1 MTVAQLDLI
10 TIQEASQWAS
20 QFLKREVGASN
31 ISYLIQYGKIK
42 KHGDHGSTLVD
53 LEDLKKYYSFYGARE
68 LDWKKKLGGDLNWHL
83 SFDHLREKDTTKH
96 VHRLHPYKGKFIP
109 QLVGYF
115 LDSHTDDFKK
125 EIYFKKGDI
134 ILDPFCGSG
143 TALVEANELG
153 MHAIGVDVS
162 SFNALISNIKIEKQ
176 DITPLHLEARNIRH
190 QLREFIIN
198 SNVVRFENKL
208 AQELVRFNNKYFPAV
223 GYKYKVQQGRIN
235 EEKYGQEKELE
246 FLPIYEKFV
255 SQYNI
260 QLFSKK
266 SEKFL
271 DKWYLPSIRLE
282 IHFVSNLIAKVSDSK
297 IKDALKVILSRTIR
311 SCRATTHS
319 DLATLI
325 EPVSASYYCAKHGK
339 ICKPLFSILNWWER
353 YCDDTIERFHEFNKI
368 RTDTTQICLTGDSR
382 TIDLIKALEKPN
394 PGFAQNVRNKKID
407 GIFSSPPYVGLIDYH
422 EQHAYA
428 YDLFEF
434 PRRDELEIG
443 PLCQG
448 SGREARSAYVEGV
461 ASVLNNC
468 KNYLVH
474 NYNVF
479 LVANDKYNLYPDI
492 AEKAGM
498 RIVNQFKR
506 PVLNRTERGKGA
518 YSEII
523 FHLKGE

>member
-176 DITPLHLEARNIRH
+176 DIAPLHLEARNIRH

-208 AQELVRFNNKYFPAV
+208 AEELTRFNNKYFPAV
-223 GYKYKVQQGRIN
+223 SYKYKVQQGRIN

-255 SQYNI
+255 SQYN
-260 QLFSKK
+260 
-266 SEKFL
+266 
-271 DKWYLPSIRLE
+271 
-282 IHFVSNLIAKVSDSK
+282 
-297 IKDALKVILSRTIR
+297 
-311 SCRATTHS
+311 
-319 DLATLI
+319 
-325 EPVSASYYCAKHGK
+325 
-339 ICKPLFSILNWWER
+339 
-353 YCDDTIERFHEFNKI
+353 
-368 RTDTTQICLTGDSR
+368 
-382 TIDLIKALEKPN
+382 
-394 PGFAQNVRNKKID
+394 
-407 GIFSSPPYVGLIDYH
+407 
-422 EQHAYA
+422 
-428 YDLFEF
+428 
-434 PRRDELEIG
+434 
-443 PLCQG
+443 
-448 SGREARSAYVEGV
+448 
-461 ASVLNNC
+461 
-468 KNYLVH
+468 
-474 NYNVF
+474 
-479 LVANDKYNLYPDI
+479 
-492 AEKAGM
+492 
-498 RIVNQFKR
+498 
-506 PVLNRTERGKGA
+506 
-518 YSEII
+518 
-523 FHLKGE
+523 